1 MPRQRAFLQVMA
13 LLTRRTQS
21 ARINEYNLRGLL
33 LIDVTKGRKRRDFD
47 VTLRHYSSIDERPVN
62 ETIRHRNKGTTRETA
77 SYIAS
82 LASELAQM
90 ADAGKMPL
98 LSYLLEMACQ
108 EANSIA
114 HADVHVDAGPA
125 SED

>member
-1 MPRQRAFLQVMA
+1 M
-13 LLTRRTQS
+13 
-21 ARINEYNLRGLL
+21 
-33 LIDVTKGRKRRDFD
+33 
-47 VTLRHYSSIDERPVN
+47 N
-62 ETIRHRNKGTTRETA
+62 ETIRHRTDGTRETA

-82 LASELAQM
+82 LAGELAQM
-90 ADAGKMPL
+90 ADAGKMPF

-114 HADVHVDAGPA
+114 LAENAPV